1 MLSINACPLSSGK
14 QPKEQTMSEN
24 KSFSLTDTLFAKGI
38 ALCLLLLHHLFYE
51 KSYPFS
57 AFLGRSVWVDAAAAA
72 KVCVAVFLILSGYG
86 LTKSF
91 ERKNASY
98 ARFTFN
104 HIAKLYAGFWF
115 VFFPVPHSPVF

>member
-1 MLSINACPLSSGK
+1 
-14 QPKEQTMSEN
+14 MSEN

-57 AFLGRSVWVDAAAAA
+57 AFLGRSVWVDAAA

-115 VFFPVPHSPVF
+115 VFSCPSFPCFLILKAKISLPFGEKIG